1 MTEHFQHRSDGLT
14 RRVIHISLLPKDEK
28 KPKALFPT
36 STSGGLRTID
46 QIDEHFEEGSCDAV
60 TTKTVACRS
69 FLLKEGTVKE
79 TYHSEHEVLRETDV
93 YNINDGKDKFR
104 LEMMNNSVS
113 SDKKIQ
119 SEIMA
124 AQQSQYDQEMRIVE
138 SPLHSTES
146 PSLSGTSKRR

>member
-28 KPKALFPT
+28 KPKASALLP

-46 QIDEHFEEGSCDAV
+46 QIDEHFEEGSSDADK
-60 TTKTVACRS
+60 TKTVACRS

-113 SDKKIQ
+113 SVKKIQ
-119 SEIMA
+119 SELMA
-124 AQQSQYDQEMRIVE
+124 AQQSQYNQEMMIVE
-138 SPLHSTES
+138 SPLH
-146 PSLSGTSKRR
+146 

>member
-1 MTEHFQHRSDGLT
+1 M
-14 RRVIHISLLPKDEK
+14 IHISLLPKDEK

-113 SDKKIQ
+113 SVKKIQ
-119 SEIMA
+119 SELMA
-124 AQQSQYDQEMRIVE
+124 AQQSQYNQEMMIVE
-138 SPLHSTES
+138 SPLH
-146 PSLSGTSKRR
+146 

>member
-93 YNINDGKDKFR
+93 YNNNDGKDKFR

-113 SDKKIQ
+113 SVKKIQ

-124 AQQSQYDQEMRIVE
+124 AQQSQMI
-138 SPLHSTES
+138 
-146 PSLSGTSKRR
+146 KK

>member
-113 SDKKIQ
+113 SVKKIQ

-138 SPLHSTES
+138 SD
-146 PSLSGTSKRR
+146 RV